1 MKDAH
6 VIGCRLYWLRPPLT
20 SAGECGP
27 PIRVQI
33 EEILRSNEVAGIFI
47 GTEGAETNKTTAK
60 KRARGPWAGNRADSP
75 IIAVLST
82 SATILLRSLM

>member
-6 VIGCRLYWLRPPLT
+6 VFVYRLYWLRPPLT

-47 GTEGAETNKTTAK
+47 GREGVETNKTTAK
-60 KRARGPWAGNRADSP
+60 KRARCPWVGNRANSP
-75 IIAVLST
+75 ILAVPLNI
-82 SATILLRSLM
+82 SANLP